1 MLPFVMQGVT
11 NASITFACQQWQK
24 NVWSRIAQEKR
35 VFELFLLKMNIPSLL
50 TMIARSVH
58 VGGNLWV
65 KLTKILLT
73 MSHFIVKMQLAVVN
87 NCHFQLWG

>member
-1 MLPFVMQGVT
+1 MHQSHLQHVTKKGVAQLRQLLPMNGR
-11 NASITFACQQWQK
+11 K

-35 VFELFLLKMNIPSLL
+35 VFELFLLKMYIPSWL

-65 KLTKILLT
+65 KLTKN
-73 MSHFIVKMQLAVVN
+73 IVSNKGSQ
-87 NCHFQLWG
+87 F